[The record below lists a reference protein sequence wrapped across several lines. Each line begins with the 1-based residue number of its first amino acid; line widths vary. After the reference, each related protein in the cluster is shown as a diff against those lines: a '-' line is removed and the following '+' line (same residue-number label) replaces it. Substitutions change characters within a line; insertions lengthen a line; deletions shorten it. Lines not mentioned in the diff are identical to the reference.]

1 MIYHLFKSLENRCS
15 FTGRFSCFSSAELRR
30 FTQIISFI
38 FNNSSSCFFFRKTC
52 LFLVLTLLPVSFLRG
67 GENDFPLYSTEF
79 ESPEF
84 STGSLESGD
93 DWRVPATSQTSGNAV
108 EIIRYDSTLT
118 FESGGAQLLALRRQ
132 KGSEQPEAS
141 LFFLPMEEGLTSDFL
156 LTFTVAY
163 HKTSSNF
170 AANILIGN
178 HESSTDGI
186 LAGVRTF
193 EQPAHAEF
201 LFTRGDQELLP
212 LDTDPNASET
222 TPAIARQFYRFEF
235 RISPSQKN
243 YSLKIYLDGSL
254 LDQKEKLPIAS
265 SPAVFNRILFQI
277 EKNESDDSSPTQDQ
291 LFIDNLTVQ
300 EL

>member
-15 FTGRFSCFSSAELRR
+15 FTGRFPCFLSAGLRR
-30 FTQIISFI
+30 LTQIISLI

-67 GENDFPLYSTEF
+67 EENDFPLYSTEF

-84 STGSLESGD
+84 STGPLESGD
-93 DWRVPATSQTSGNAV
+93 DWRVPEASQTSENTV
-108 EIIRYDSTLT
+108 KIIRYDSTLA
-118 FESGGAQLLALRRQ
+118 FESGGAQLLALTRQ
-132 KGSEQPEAS
+132 KGSAQPEAA

-156 LTFTVAY
+156 LTFTIAY
-163 HKTSSNF
+163 HKASSNF
-170 AANILIGN
+170 TANILIGH
-178 HESSTDGI
+178 HESSTDGV

-193 EQPAHAEF
+193 EHPAHAEF
-201 LFTRGDQELLP
+201 LFTREDQELLP
-212 LDTDPNASET
+212 LDTDPNAPKT
-222 TPAIARQFYRFEF
+222 TPAIAGQFYRFEF
-235 RISPSQKN
+235 RISPNQKT
-243 YSLKIYLDGSL
+243 YSLQIYLDGSL
-254 LDQKEKLPIAS
+254 LDQKEKLSITS